1 MFLLWYG
8 PVVQFL
14 FPLWNGRP
22 LVLHAIALP
31 SWAAILLLL
40 AIWAVRSRRD
50 FRGLS
55 RYLNMSFALLLVFP
69 LVILLKPR
77 DDVGYARLP
86 LETASVSTTPASR
99 PDIYFIILDKY
110 TGSRSLAANF
120 DYDNEPFED
129 SLRQR
134 GFFVPERSRT
144 NYVHTHLSLASM
156 LNWSHLQP
164 VAEKMGSGS
173 RDRSM
178 TYGMIEDNRAWRF
191 LKAQGYRFIF
201 FPSAHSST
209 SRNDFALRQIPEP
222 SGARIHLG
230 VVWIAQTPF
239 APIVTW
245 ICMLLDCMDP
255 NRRFPYQPETAEDME
270 SKFRHLM
277 QQTRNPGPQF
287 VLVHILLPH
296 EPYIFN
302 ADCTHRHPVWPAG
315 GKKGQE
321 AVVKQGYIAQIVCLN
336 RVLLGIVDHLMTE
349 SATPPVIVLQSDHGH
364 GRMVLDPATNK
375 AIPGNE
381 LPDEKVFERVD
392 IFAAYYLPNGGNE
405 MLYDSITPVNVF
417 PVILNHY
424 FAAGIP
430 LNEDATF
437 WSDSWRPFRFRRVR
451 LERTSNRHE

>member
-1 MFLLWYG
+1 MAHPFLAAAYPVLALAAENVEEGVTASDLLVPLILSICLAGISWIVAGMFSRDPRMRGMIALPSVMFLLWYG

-22 LVLHAIALP
+22 LALHAIALP

-178 TYGMIEDNRAWRF
+178 TYGMIEDNRA
-191 LKAQGYRFIF
+191 
-201 FPSAHSST
+201 
-209 SRNDFALRQIPEP
+209 
-222 SGARIHLG
+222 
-230 VVWIAQTPF
+230 
-239 APIVTW
+239 
-245 ICMLLDCMDP
+245 
-255 NRRFPYQPETAEDME
+255 
-270 SKFRHLM
+270 
-277 QQTRNPGPQF
+277 
-287 VLVHILLPH
+287 
-296 EPYIFN
+296 
-302 ADCTHRHPVWPAG
+302 
-315 GKKGQE
+315 
-321 AVVKQGYIAQIVCLN
+321 
-336 RVLLGIVDHLMTE
+336 
-349 SATPPVIVLQSDHGH
+349 
-364 GRMVLDPATNK
+364 
-375 AIPGNE
+375 
-381 LPDEKVFERVD
+381 
-392 IFAAYYLPNGGNE
+392 
-405 MLYDSITPVNVF
+405 
-417 PVILNHY
+417 
-424 FAAGIP
+424 
-430 LNEDATF
+430 
-437 WSDSWRPFRFRRVR
+437 
-451 LERTSNRHE
+451 